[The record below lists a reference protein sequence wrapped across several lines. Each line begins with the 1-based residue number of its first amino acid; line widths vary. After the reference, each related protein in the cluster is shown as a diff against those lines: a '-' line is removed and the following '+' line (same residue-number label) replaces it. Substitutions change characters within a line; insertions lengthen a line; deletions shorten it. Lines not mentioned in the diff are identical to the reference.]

1 MKKSA
6 IAITMTNQIMV
17 LTWRFM
23 YAIAPS
29 STASAT
35 SVIDLAPGLAAIT
48 IRASCH
54 P

>member
-1 MKKSA
+1 
-6 IAITMTNQIMV
+6 MTNQIMV
-17 LTWRFM
+17 LTWRLM

-35 SVIDLAPGLAAIT
+35 SVIDLAPGLAAST
-48 IRASCH
+48 VRASDQ